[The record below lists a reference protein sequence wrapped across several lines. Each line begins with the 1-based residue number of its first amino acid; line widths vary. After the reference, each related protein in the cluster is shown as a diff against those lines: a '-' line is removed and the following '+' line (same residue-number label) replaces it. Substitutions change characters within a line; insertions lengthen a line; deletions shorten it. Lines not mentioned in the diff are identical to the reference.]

1 MAFGHG
7 VFDYFGADVIF
18 HAVTPGGGGGSV
30 NYALI
35 TKVGSQFKVQYS
47 PSKSGANPQ
56 TFSTHA
62 SAKNYA
68 KQYEPSGKVIDASGG
83 PVNAEMGSWGAFSEW
98 DETNCELSRTKTR
111 KVLYPAFNGGTTQ
124 DTSLTEKK
132 AASPEDAVTS
142 DWSEWSECAGGIKT
156 RTKTITTPAKCGG
169 GTLDASE
176 LTEDGI
182 CCSDT
187 NATENADGSCECNEG
202 YSMNVDGDCIEDPTT
217 DTTTD
222 TTITTQSTAIA
233 IAPAAGMSPLLK
245 MGIVL
250 AGIGIITFFVS

>member
-1 MAFGHG
+1 MTFGHG
-7 VFDYFGADVIF
+7 NFDHFGADMIF
-18 HAVTPGGGGGSV
+18 HAIEHGNGGSGV

-47 PSKSGANPQ
+47 PTKSGANPQ
-56 TFSTHA
+56 NFSTHA
-62 SAKNYA
+62 QAKNYA
-68 KQYEPSGKVIDASGG
+68 KQYEPTGKVIDASGG
-83 PVNAEMGSWGAFSEW
+83 PVNAEMGPWGAFSDWTEA
-98 DETNCELSRTKTR
+98 DCELSRTKTR
-111 KVLYPAFNGGTTQ
+111 KVLYPAFKGGTTE

-132 AASPEDAVTS
+132 AASPEDAIIS

-169 GTLDASE
+169 VTPDASD

-182 CCSDT
+182 CCSDA

-202 YSMNVDGDCIEDPTT
+202 YSMNVDGDCIEDPAT

-222 TTITTQSTAIA
+222 TTITAQSTSVAV
-233 IAPAAGMSPLLK
+233 APASGMSGVTKGLLVALVV
-245 MGIVL
+245 GGL
-250 AGIGIITFFVS
+250 IIARK